1 MAALEVADPDSF
13 DMTEFARYLAAQDDL
28 GSKGVPRLIR
38 LSKNLPVTGSNK
50 VLKRDLQAQRW
61 HCDEPL
67 YRWVGRPQPD
77 DRPTYHRMS
86 GDDRRAL
93 DGEIARHGRESLV

>member
-13 DMTEFARYLAAQDDL
+13 DMVEFARYLAAQDDL
-28 GSKGVPRLIR
+28 GSKGIPRLIR
-38 LSKNLPVTGSNK
+38 LSANLPVTGSNK

-61 HCDEPL
+61 NSDEPL
-67 YRWVGRPQPD
+67 YRWVGR

-86 GDDRRAL
+86 DDDRRAL
-93 DGEIARHGRESLV
+93 DGEFARHGRKSLV